1 LGEMITFIQSR
12 IQERPEARREE
23 DAVEFVRKR
32 LGFEPDEKQT
42 LVLRSEA
49 KRGILNC
56 SRQWGKS
63 TVGAA
68 KAVHRAYTE
77 AEQTVLVASPSL
89 RQSGEFLRKA
99 VGMARQLGVAV
110 RGDGYNARSLLF
122 PNGSRIVALP
132 AAEGRVRGFSAVS
145 LVVVDEAARVPDSL
159 YQALRPMLAR
169 SDGDLWMM
177 STPWGKQ
184 GFFYESWVNGGDEWE
199 RVQATALECA
209 GISAA
214 FLEEERRQKGG
225 TLFRQEYMCEFCGL
239 GGSLFD
245 GGMVDDAVSGDV
257 DALLLTFDR

>member
-1 LGEMITFIQSR
+1 MITFFQNR
-12 IQERPEARREE
+12 RAERRAARREE

-32 LGFEPDEKQT
+32 LGFEPDEKQAR
-42 LVLRSEA
+42 VLRSKA

-56 SRQWGKS
+56 CRQWGKS
-63 TVGAA
+63 TVAAA
-68 KAVHRAYTE
+68 KAVHRAYTL

-99 VGMARQLGVAV
+99 AGMARQLGVAV
-110 RGDGYNARSLLF
+110 RGDGYNACSLLF

-145 LVVVDEAARVPDSL
+145 LMVVDEAARVPDGL

-169 SDGDLWMM
+169 SDGELWMM
-177 STPWGKQ
+177 STPWGKR
-184 GFFYESWVNGGDEWE
+184 GYFYESWVNGGDVWE
-199 RVQATALECA
+199 RIQATALECA

-214 FLEEERRQKGG
+214 FLEEERSQLGG
-225 TLFRQEYMCEFCGL
+225 IVFRQEYLCEFAGA

-245 GGMVDDAVSGDV
+245 GEMVDDAVSGDV
-257 DALLLTFDR
+257 NALLLTFDR